1 MLYTHCMSLPE
12 RIADL
17 TRELPPEK
25 QAEVLDFVEFLR
37 TKRASSAVAQ
47 RGSLEALHTALQ
59 AAQEP
64 PEDEPD
70 WSPFD
75 IEPAEMREVEL
86 DR

>member
-1 MLYTHCMSLPE
+1 MSLPE

-37 TKRASSAVAQ
+37 SRRGSVTAPR
-47 RGSLEALHTALQ
+47 RGSLEALHAALEVQ
-59 AAQEP
+59 GAP
-64 PEDEPD
+64 PDDEPE

-75 IEPAEMREVEL
+75 IEPAEMRDVEL